1 MKIRTSL
8 AAAGAITLGALTMAA
23 PAQAATWVP
32 PSGGTNVSYSQCQGP
47 YFAGY
52 GALPLYRCWADY
64 NWIAEWFGGEVD
76 RWVWVRG
83 LSTSNA

>member
-1 MKIRTSL
+1 MKLRTL
-8 AAAGAITLGALTMAA
+8 AAAAGIALGATVMVGA
-23 PAQAATWVP
+23 PAQAAWVP
-32 PSGGTNVSYSQCQGP
+32 PAGDTNVTYSQCQGP

-52 GALPLYRCWADY
+52 GALPIYRCWADY